1 MNRFDSLTSRR
12 ARALRAARA
21 VTFSASI
28 VGLAA
33 CGGGT
38 DAADAAMPV
47 DADPDNES
55 AVPMVDA
62 CSCDGMDAGPVE
74 DAPIAAMDAPATS
87 DAPSTSDAPVLG
99 DDAFVV
105 ADDAFSVDGG
115 CGPAFPP
122 TNQECCVLAGGFWDE
137 AAMFCAIA
145 VPGPF
150 VPPSLEA

>member
-55 AVPMVDA
+55 AVPMIDA
-62 CSCDGMDAGPVE
+62 CMCDGMDGGPTA
-74 DAPIAAMDAPATS
+74 DAPVAEM
-87 DAPSTSDAPVLG
+87 DAPSTDDAPSTIDAPVLG
-99 DDAFVV
+99 DDAFV
-105 ADDAFSVDGG
+105 ATDDAFSVDGG
-115 CGPAFPP
+115 CGTALPP
-122 TNQECCVLAGGFWDE
+122 TSQECCVLAGGFWDE
-137 AAMFCAIA
+137 ATMFCAIA

>member
-38 DAADAAMPV
+38 DVADAAMPV
-47 DADPDNES
+47 DADPDNEA

-62 CSCDGMDAGPVE
+62 CSCGGMDAGPTE
-74 DAPIAAMDAPATS
+74 DAPIAAMDAPSTS
-87 DAPSTSDAPVLG
+87 DAPSTADAPALG

-137 AAMFCAIA
+137 AAMFCAIV

-150 VPPSLEA
+150 VPPSIEA